1 MSIERDKYLTLQM
14 GMCWHEIMTVTDRFG
29 NNIYVCKK
37 CGSTPLFRID
47 SFVTPNFSE
56 LAWFEHLYTWVSYD
70 TRFAPMFMSDYNPL
84 NKGPISP
91 DDFANLVYM
100 FLKEQEKTECEKE
113 TIFDKLKRMWKNE
126 KD

>member
-1 MSIERDKYLTLQM
+1 
-14 GMCWHEIMTVTDRFG
+14 
-29 NNIYVCKK
+29 
-37 CGSTPLFRID
+37 
-47 SFVTPNFSE
+47 
-56 LAWFEHLYTWVSYD
+56 
-70 TRFAPMFMSDYNPL
+70 MSDYNPL